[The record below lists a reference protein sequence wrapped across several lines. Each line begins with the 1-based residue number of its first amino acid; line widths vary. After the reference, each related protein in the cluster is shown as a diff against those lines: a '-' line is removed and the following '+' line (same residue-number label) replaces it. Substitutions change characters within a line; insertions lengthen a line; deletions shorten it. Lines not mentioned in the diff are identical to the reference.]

1 MPISFERFDSV
12 AKRRACSRRQV
23 YIDVDRG
30 LLTPPI
36 RRGKLALFV
45 THEVDEIINAEIAGK
60 SEDERR
66 ALVRQLLERR
76 TQGHQAAVA

>member
-1 MPISFERFDSV
+1 MAVSFERIERV
-12 AKRRACSRRQV
+12 IERRACSRRQI
-23 YIDVDRG
+23 YVDIGRG

-45 THEVDEIINAEIAGK
+45 THEMDEIIRAEIAGK

-66 ALVRQLLERR
+66 VLVRQLLERR
-76 TQGHQAAVA
+76 TQGQQAAVA